1 MMNPRS
7 QQQPDDPDDP
17 AVQAEWRRLE
27 AARLAEERA
36 EARED
41 AEEAAHEPM
50 LTRSDRRWQPLA
62 FAIALA
68 AGIVAAFLVNRPR
81 PGAVNEESK
90 AGAVKDAMQTWSETA
105 AGDTAGDGG
114 PRIARVASTATL
126 PAEQLRIRVGL
137 RDERSRE
144 RLESL
149 LAASGLRIEG
159 DLETAVEEAAAAAG
173 AVASERLAVSGRP
186 AAVDALLDALAASA
200 GVMALAGEG
209 IFAAAPVEPAPEP
222 AAPAAA
228 ETPARVRLVIEIAE
242 AVAEPGA

>member
-1 MMNPRS
+1 MNRGN
-7 QQQPDDPDDP
+7 QQPDDTDDP

-41 AEEAAHEPM
+41 AEEAAHEPAIS
-50 LTRSDRRWQPLA
+50 RSDRRWQPLG
-62 FAIALA
+62 FAVALA
-68 AGIVAAFLVNRPR
+68 AGIVTAFLVNRPR
-81 PGAVNEESK
+81 SGAIDGESK
-90 AGAVKDAMQTWSETA
+90 ARAVKDAMQAWNETG
-105 AGDTAGDGG
+105 AGDTGGGDG
-114 PRIARVASTATL
+114 PRIARVVSTAAL
-126 PAEQLRIRVGL
+126 PGSRLRIRVGL

-173 AVASERLAVSGRP
+173 AVAAERLVVSGRP

-200 GVMALAGEG
+200 GVMSLAGEG
-209 IFAAAPVEPAPEP
+209 IFAAAPAEPAG
-222 AAPAAA
+222 APAEA
-228 ETPARVRLVIEIAE
+228 EAEPPTRVRLVIEIAE